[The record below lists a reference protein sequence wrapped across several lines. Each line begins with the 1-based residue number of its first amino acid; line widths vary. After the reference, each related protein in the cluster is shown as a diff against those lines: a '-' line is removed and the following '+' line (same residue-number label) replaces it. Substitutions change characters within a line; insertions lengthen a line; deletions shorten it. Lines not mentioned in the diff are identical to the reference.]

1 MPNNDFTA
9 RFTAYKKTVLKG
21 VAEFNKVDKQI
32 AALMTQRK
40 KMIEK
45 FGEYLEEGDNL
56 IDEFAEATGL
66 RRTYIFRELR
76 IDDTWGDTSLFK
88 VAESMDEDFDSAA
101 EEYHDDIE
109 ETMED
114 MDEYFTDK
122 LDALIKFSKTVKYK

>member
-9 RFTAYKKTVLKG
+9 RFTAYKKNALKG
-21 VAEFNKVDKQI
+21 VADFNKVDKQI
-32 AALMTQRK
+32 AALMTQRR

-101 EEYHDDIE
+101 EEYHNSIE

-114 MDEYFTDK
+114 MDEYFEDK
-122 LDALIKFSKTVKYK
+122 LDALIKFSKTAKYK